1 MNTSIKS
8 ANLVYNDNNNSG
20 NVNNPSPNETM
31 IPSVLNA
38 NPPENIPD
46 ADTEV
51 I

>member
-8 ANLVYNDNNNSG
+8 ANLVYNDNNNG
-20 NVNNPSPNETM
+20 VNANNPTSNDMM

-38 NPPENIPD
+38 NQQENIPD
-46 ADTEV
+46 ENAEV

>member
-20 NVNNPSPNETM
+20 NVNNPSPNDTM

-38 NPPENIPD
+38 NQQENIPD
-46 ADTEV
+46 TETEV